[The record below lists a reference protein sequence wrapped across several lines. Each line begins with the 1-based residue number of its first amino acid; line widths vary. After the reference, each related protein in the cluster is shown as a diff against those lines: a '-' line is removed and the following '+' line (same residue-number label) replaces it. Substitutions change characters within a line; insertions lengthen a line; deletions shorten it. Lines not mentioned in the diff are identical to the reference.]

1 MCECDPEQSCNS
13 GFDWQI
19 ERFAREADE
28 WKTKC
33 IKVEAEAR
41 KERGMREAFER
52 KTADLEKLND
62 QLQQEHNVSYQVKW
76 EQGWQ

>member
-13 GFDWQI
+13 GFDWQV
-19 ERFAREADE
+19 EKFARKSDE

-33 IKVEAEAR
+33 NIVEADAR
-41 KERGMREAFER
+41 KEKGMKEAFER

-62 QLQQEHNVSYQVKW
+62 QLQQERNVSYQVKW
-76 EQGWQ
+76 KQGWQ